1 MKRKVVLFLFSLL
14 VIGCITNNFVYDA
27 STNSA
32 NAFDA
37 LISYKLGGTNEIDL
51 TGHFTETAP
60 GSLRFVQVSVVDF
73 AGCGGHMS
81 GDENMFLMP
90 EIENCEELGGNPDGS
105 IEPAIVKVTQ
115 LNPAFASQVRL
126 NINGAQYLLVT
137 YSNTPGGVNL
147 TRQP

>member
-1 MKRKVVLFLFSLL
+1 MTATIGTFVADNATNG
-14 VIGCITNNFVYDA
+14 VIGYITNNFVYDTR
-27 STNSA
+27 TNSA

-60 GSLRFVQVSVVDF
+60 GSLRFVQVTVVDF
-73 AGCGGHMS
+73 AGCGGQMS

-126 NINGAQYLLVT
+126 NINGAQI
-137 YSNTPGGVNL
+137 
-147 TRQP
+147 RW